1 MIDSAAGYDKQ
12 SFIAQP
18 FNNGN
23 KTSSPFYQIQYL
35 PSFVREHDTIKPPIL
50 HSVFLSPTHN
60 LFKQCC
66 FILWNL
72 LGNIQHWK
80 CLSYSA
86 LCPTPNLFFF
96 ETWRRKRVFLDCKF
110 TREVLNFLQKKCFR
124 YIDFVICV
132 WLIGLPDSRTWPA
145 FQDSSCWTRVLWWRG
160 LWCETL
166 HPWFDEISAVQ
177 TRGKPWDFSKQGT
190 GKEFTG
196 FHRF

>member
-1 MIDSAAGYDKQ
+1 MTSNLSLLNHLTMEIRHPLLFIKYNICHLLLGNTIQLNHQ
-12 SFIAQP
+12 SYTLSF
-18 FNNGN
+18 
-23 KTSSPFYQIQYL
+23 SL
-35 PSFVREHDTIKPPIL
+35 PL
-50 HSVFLSPTHN
+50 N

-96 ETWRRKRVFLDCKF
+96 KTWRRKRVFLDCKF